1 MSEARQRTSSRADA
15 LVTHYPDAPDGKS
28 RARMAKLVIERHIL
42 QEHSLEL
49 ALMIAEGDAVY
60 DHEARTVS
68 FTKAGY
74 LQSRQVEG
82 NA

>member
-1 MSEARQRTSSRADA
+1 MSESRHRTRSRADA
-15 LVTHYPDAPDGKS
+15 LVAHYPDAPDGKS
-28 RARMAKLVIERHIL
+28 RARLAMLVIERNVL

-49 ALMIAEGDAVY
+49 ALMIAEGNAVY
-60 DHEARTVS
+60 DHEVRTVS

-82 NA
+82 NT